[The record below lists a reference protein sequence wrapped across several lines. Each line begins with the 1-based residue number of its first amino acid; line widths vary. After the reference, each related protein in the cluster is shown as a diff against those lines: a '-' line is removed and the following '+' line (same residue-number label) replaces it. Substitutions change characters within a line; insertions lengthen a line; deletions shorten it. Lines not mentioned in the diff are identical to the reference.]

1 MQNENSN
8 DTEGAVDSGETP
20 DTEFSEQKSTSGE
33 NLTGEELISES
44 DLKDKRQRT
53 RSLKGLQM
61 DLDNARNK
69 RNRAGKALKEQIKSV
84 DELMRQS
91 ADLRTLTAGLERL
104 QMNMDE
110 LKFVHEK
117 TLDLTLQLH
126 EDDTEDYDYFSAMS
140 KAFVECAADAKTR
153 INMLEQER
161 METLS
166 QRSHGSIRTSASKAS
181 QLMSSSKRAA
191 ADAAALKAKMN
202 SLKRQQELERK
213 QELLR
218 NQQRELERL
227 EEQERLQGELD
238 AAEARKIVLEETQV
252 SSRPK
257 TSESPPETNN
267 GDTTNPE
274 TLDANKGVSVTSDSQ
289 RLFLARLHSET
300 PAFSPL
306 PNDLQSRIIDENQF
320 QLLQRENTKIQRQ
333 QVALLKRMTLPIPKP
348 PIFSGDILEYPKWSS
363 AFDALIEEDAIK
375 PSHKLYY
382 LGEYTSGKAQKMIT
396 GLLGLQTED
405 AYQRARNVLKE
416 RFGNPYNI
424 YEAYRENLRAWPVCS
439 TANELQEFSD
449 FLLMTQET
457 MKTVKYL
464 KEFDNFSAIR
474 ELAGRL
480 PSYYTNKWREH
491 AKKIDHKQ
499 GEYTFHDFVNY
510 TQEAASD
517 ATHPVF
523 SHEALA
529 VTRKQIQRG
538 VSTTDKRFSSEKRTD
553 KKANRGTSFASTTG
567 SERSNVTQQSSY
579 KDKCF
584 LCCKQHDL
592 ENCPEF
598 LKMSVEERTTFARTK
613 GLCFACL
620 TKGHMTRQCEQKRKC
635 KICKKPHVTAL
646 HFYDRGLPKGDQQA
660 EVSSE

>member
-1 MQNENSN
+1 
-8 DTEGAVDSGETP
+8 
-20 DTEFSEQKSTSGE
+20 
-33 NLTGEELISES
+33 
-44 DLKDKRQRT
+44 
-53 RSLKGLQM
+53 M

-69 RNRAGKALKEQIKSV
+69 RNRSGKALKEQIKSV

-91 ADLRTLTAGLERL
+91 ADLTTLTADLERL
-104 QMNMDE
+104 QIIMDE

-117 TLDLTLQLH
+117 TLDLTLQMH

-140 KAFVECAADAKTR
+140 KAFVESAADAKTR

-166 QRSHGSIRTSASKAS
+166 QRSHGTIRTTASKAS
-181 QLMSSSKRAA
+181 QLTSSSKRAA
-191 ADAAALKAKMN
+191 ADATALKAKMN

-238 AAEARKIVLEETQV
+238 AAEARKTVLEETQE
-252 SSRPK
+252 SLLPK

-267 GDTTNPE
+267 GNTTNPE
-274 TLDANKGVSVTSDSQ
+274 TLNANKGVSVTSDSQ
-289 RLFLARLHSET
+289 RLFPARLNSEA

-306 PNDLQSRIIDENQF
+306 PNDPQSRIIEEHQF
-320 QLLQRENTKIQRQ
+320 QLLQRENTEIQRQ

-348 PIFSGDILEYPKWSS
+348 PILSGDILEYPRWSS

-375 PSHKLYY
+375 SNHKLYY

-396 GLLGLQTED
+396 DLLGLQTED

-424 YEAYRENLRAWPVCS
+424 YEAYREKLRAWPGCS

-457 MKTVKYL
+457 MKNVKYL
-464 KEFDNFSAIR
+464 KEFDNFCAIR
-474 ELAGRL
+474 ELAARL

-499 GEYTFHDFVNY
+499 GEYTFDDFVNY
-510 TQEAASD
+510 AKEAASD
-517 ATHPVF
+517 ATYPVL

-529 VTRKQIQRG
+529 VTRKQIQKG
-538 VSTTDKRFSSEKRTD
+538 LNTTDKRFSSEKRTD

-567 SERSNVTQQSSY
+567 SERSNVTQPSSN
-579 KDKCF
+579 KNKCF

-635 KICKKPHVTAL
+635 KICKKLHVTAL
-646 HFYDRGLPKGDQQA
+646 HSYDRGLPKGDQQA
-660 EVSSE
+660 EVSSEETAKTNMASSCASICHANNRSVTTSALIVPVWLHHN